1 MHPEDLKATTTTLP
15 WAKLV
20 SVDEKELE
28 EAWAAVFLNPQ
39 VVQQL
44 LKEVPSQDLSAIITA
59 GLTWRGSQWTTSKAA
74 LRIRHLTDLAL
85 VAPQLQ
91 DYLNPFLASLALAG
105 GVEGPLCDLDEHGTE
120 ISFRLAELWQGGNSS
135 KGLAPRSEEG
145 RGDRGGRRRRGE
157 QQVLLGEGACA
168 VAQ

>member
-15 WAKLV
+15 WEKLV

-28 EAWAAVFLNPQ
+28 EAWAAIFLNPQ

-85 VAPQLQ
+85 VAP
-91 DYLNPFLASLALAG
+91 NCRTTSTRF
-105 GVEGPLCDLDEHGTE
+105 
-120 ISFRLAELWQGGNSS
+120 WQVW
-135 KGLAPRSEEG
+135 R
-145 RGDRGGRRRRGE
+145 
-157 QQVLLGEGACA
+157 
-168 VAQ
+168 